1 MDKFTKFSSQKL
13 IHLSIENFNL
23 ILEFETGRN
32 RPVNRKKNNT
42 GMQHHSGVYRMA
54 TKSFKI
60 CYNAA
65 ENPN

>member
-42 GMQHHSGVYRMA
+42 D
-54 TKSFKI
+54 
-60 CYNAA
+60 
-65 ENPN
+65 

>member
-13 IHLSIENFNL
+13 IHLSIENFKL

-42 GMQHHSGVYRMA
+42 APNWPSQEKKLPALQNKM
-54 TKSFKI
+54 TKSDTSLEF
-60 CYNAA
+60 
-65 ENPN
+65 